1 MMMNQSSRR
10 SRLVL
15 AARVYTRKITSP
27 RATVPNTVTGI
38 RYIVELFVYVGIVI
52 AGAKVFTATTAT
64 IVVRV
69 SPYKRSTGMIAG
81 SGERGASRRVNSGA

>member
-1 MMMNQSSRR
+1 MMSQSSRR

-38 RYIVELFVYVGIVI
+38 IYIVELFVYVDVVIV
-52 AGAKVFTATTAT
+52 GAMFFTATTANN
-64 IVVRV
+64 VVHV
-69 SPYKRSTGMIAG
+69 SPYKRFTGMIAG
-81 SGERGASRRVNSGA
+81 SGERGSSRRVNSGA